1 MNTLALSQHTA
12 LIVGCG
18 DVGLRIAR
26 QLQNAGATV
35 TGIVRRDA
43 AAIQLQGVTLPL
55 IGDVPVQAIQA
66 LPYVLTVVLLA
77 GFFGRARAPAALG
90 RPYLKQR

>member
-43 AAIQLQGVTLPL
+43 AAIQLREAGVTGF
-55 IGDVPVQAIQA
+55 IVAGGDA
-66 LPYVLTVVLLA
+66 LATLRTAYELL
-77 GFFGRARAPAALG
+77 R
-90 RPYLKQR
+90 

>member
-43 AAIQLQGVTLPL
+43 AAIQLREAGVTPHRLDL
-55 IGDVPVQAIQA
+55 DAETAGA
-66 LPYVLTVVLLA
+66 L
-77 GFFGRARAPAALG
+77 
-90 RPYLKQR
+90 